1 MREKILIEGS
11 IEGDEYHINC
21 NMHNDQ
27 RPSICGATVGDNV
40 QTIRPKSTL
49 NPLSVWI
56 PAN

>member
-11 IEGDEYHINC
+11 IEGMNTINC